1 MAHVLI
7 IDDMTTDAEFAAR
20 PLRAAGHTVHTAAD
34 GEEGLRQARLLLPQL
49 ILLDVVMP
57 RLDGFATCKQLKRDP
72 STAKIPVVLVTSKDG
87 ENDRFWGR
95 RQGADEHL
103 PKPYTAE
110 RLMALVAAFL

>member
-1 MAHVLI
+1 MATILI

-20 PLRAAGHTVHTAAD
+20 PLRAAGHTVHTAVD
-34 GEEGLRQARLLLPQL
+34 GEAGVRQARTLLPNV

-57 RLDGFATCKQLKRDP
+57 KLDGFAACKQLKRDP
-72 STAKIPVVLVTSKDG
+72 LTGRIPIVLVTSKDG

-95 RQGADEHL
+95 RQGADDHL

-110 RLMALVAAFL
+110 RLMGVVARFL